1 MLMVYFVDINKDLL
15 YWLKVNQSV
24 QQVLNKWIKENF
36 RKRIVSVKS
45 THTIDPA
52 KLDDLLP

>member
-1 MLMVYFVDINKDLL
+1 MVYLVDIDKHLL

-36 RKRIVSVKS
+36 RKRIVSVKFDAYYRS
-45 THTIDPA
+45 CKTG
-52 KLDDLLP
+52 

>member
-1 MLMVYFVDINKDLL
+1 MVYFVDINKDLL